1 MENYEHENN
10 EHGTVCY
17 DHPYLDSL
25 DFVPKTQE
33 IYSVGFRQEKLIKS
47 GKLSLEDYFEIG
59 QKLAKIH
66 MLKIDGLKSPN
77 RCSRNTDQIYNHL
90 KMRTI
95 EWVVRCAFYD
105 GNRSLRYHEIL
116 NRLKNIDKIIKAKVF
131 YFDLKFLSSL
141 TFELLLNLLKLER
154 KIISKIIKYYT
165 KKNISNLPST
175 IRNQL
180 LDT

>member
-1 MENYEHENN
+1 MKQVRIILQGLETGIIILVKHFYIEHS
-10 EHGTVCY
+10 TLCY

-25 DFVPKTQE
+25 DFVPKTHE

-47 GKLSLEDYFEIG
+47 GKLLLEDYFEIG

-116 NRLKNIDKIIKAKVF
+116 NRFKNIDEIIKAKVF
-131 YFDLKFLSSL
+131 LFWLEVHIKFDLR
-141 TFELLLNLLKLER
+141 TFTKLVETR
-154 KIISKIIKYYT
+154 Q
-165 KKNISNLPST
+165 KNNF
-175 IRNQL
+175 
-180 LDT
+180 